1 MQRLVGHRKPCG
13 LQGLLAAAGMAWAP
27 VGSLVRAVAV
37 AWQKEPLERAGW
49 WLWSGGLWCPISV

>member
-49 WLWSGGLWCPISV
+49 WLWSGGL